1 MPPAKIFVAV
11 KSEPLATVVEALQG
25 YELCIAQSVQHGIQL
40 LNERSD
46 VDLFLIGI
54 LFDDSKAMDLI
65 KRVSNRDPEKRT
77 PILVVRLMSSQHEEV
92 LKSTMKTMVEL
103 KIVKEYLEVLHTHPG
118 AKRMI
123 RNLVEKYLADEKLAT
138 PL

>member
-11 KSEPLATVVEALQG
+11 KSEPLATVVEALHG
-25 YELCIAQSVQHGIQL
+25 YELCIADNVQHGMRL
-40 LNERSD
+40 LNEQHD
-46 VDLFLIGI
+46 IDIFIIGI

-65 KRVSNRDPEKRT
+65 KRVSSRKT
-77 PILVVRLMSSQHEEV
+77 ATKQPILVVRLMSSQHEEV
-92 LKSTMKTMVEL
+92 LKSTMKTMIEL

-123 RNLVEKYLADEKLAT
+123 RNLVEKYLPDEKLAAT
-138 PL
+138 

>member
-11 KSEPLATVVEALQG
+11 KSEPLATVVEALHG
-25 YELCIAQSVQHGIQL
+25 YELCIADNVQHGMRL
-40 LNERSD
+40 LNEQHD
-46 VDLFLIGI
+46 IDIFIIGI

-65 KRVSNRDPEKRT
+65 KRVSSRETAAKR

-92 LKSTMKTMVEL
+92 LKSTMKTMIEL

-123 RNLVEKYLADEKLAT
+123 RNLVEKYLPDEKLAAT
-138 PL
+138 

>member
-11 KSEPLATVVEALQG
+11 KSEPLATVVEALHG
-25 YELCIAQSVQHGIQL
+25 YELCIADNVQHGMRL
-40 LNERSD
+40 LNEQHD
-46 VDLFLIGI
+46 IDIFIIGI

-65 KRVSNRDPEKRT
+65 KRVSSRETAAKR

-92 LKSTMKTMVEL
+92 LKSTMKTMIEL

-123 RNLVEKYLADEKLAT
+123 RNLV
-138 PL
+138 

>member
-11 KSEPLATVVEALQG
+11 KSEPLATVVEALHG
-25 YELCIAQSVQHGIQL
+25 YELCIADNVQHGMRL
-40 LNERSD
+40 LNEQHGID
-46 VDLFLIGI
+46 IFIIGI

-65 KRVSNRDPEKRT
+65 KRVSSRETAAKR

-92 LKSTMKTMVEL
+92 LKSTMKTMIEL

-123 RNLVEKYLADEKLAT
+123 RNLVEKYLPDEKLAAT
-138 PL
+138 

>member
-11 KSEPLATVVEALQG
+11 KSEPLATVVEALHG
-25 YELCIAQSVQHGIQL
+25 YELCIADNVQHGMRL
-40 LNERSD
+40 LNEQHD
-46 VDLFLIGI
+46 IDIFIIGI

-65 KRVSNRDPEKRT
+65 KRVSSRETAAKR

-92 LKSTMKTMVEL
+92 LKSTMKTMIEL

-123 RNLVEKYLADEKLAT
+123 RNLVEKYLPDEKLTAT
-138 PL
+138 